1 MSSLASRIEVRDS
14 QWVHGRVGGTGG
26 VKKGM
31 PRKKRMRRSRRK
43 RGGREE
49 RACKMSRLYSE
60 EALGEGQPCPGRFKV
75 GGGGGRAE
83 YAR

>member
-31 PRKKRMRRSRRK
+31 PRKKENEK
-43 RGGREE
+43 
-49 RACKMSRLYSE
+49 K
-60 EALGEGQPCPGRFKV
+60 
-75 GGGGGRAE
+75 
-83 YAR
+83 